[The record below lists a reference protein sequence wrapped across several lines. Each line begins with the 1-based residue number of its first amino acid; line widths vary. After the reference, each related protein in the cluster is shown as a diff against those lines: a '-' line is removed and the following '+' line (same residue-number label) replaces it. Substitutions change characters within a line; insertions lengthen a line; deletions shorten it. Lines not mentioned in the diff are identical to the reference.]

1 MIIYLNQVYRIIYE
15 YLLKNESQCCDLIA
29 YIRSGAFKNKGRK
42 DPNIGRDG
50 ITKMSIELPRSAII
64 VLDRLTSQ
72 GPMTPKAISSTVDLA
87 PRTVSFALR
96 KLMGQSLCKKIPNL
110 SDMRQPLYAAD
121 MERAKALRLRF
132 EHVFRQVLV

>member
-1 MIIYLNQVYRIIYE
+1 MIFDLNRFSLIIYE
-15 YLLKNESQCCDLIA
+15 YLLKNGNSCLDLIS
-29 YIRSGAFKNKGRK
+29 YIRSGAFNSKGRK

-50 ITKMSIELPRSAII
+50 ITNMSIELPRSAII
-64 VLDRLTSQ
+64 VLDRLTSE
-72 GPMTPKAISSTVDLA
+72 GPLTPKAISSRVDLA

-96 KLMGQSLCKKIPNL
+96 KLLGQSLCKKIPNL

-121 MERAKALRLRF
+121 MERAKALRSRF